1 MLYFSEQFSTQ
12 SCNKWDIYRSMVG
25 MNDSGQRDRFLVDMK
40 SGGVQVSMGTG
51 YCGNNRKL
59 GEVSYGRETWGS
71 VSFSEHR
78 IVGQQGERYPENK
91 AQGAEF
97 FGEILIFLLHPFVDQ
112 PGLELG
118 LVTMAWGDCAM
129 VTSLLCFLLW
139 GRLRRDQ
146 GRFGTR
152 RYRCDWLGAL
162 RNAYRW

>member
-78 IVGQQGERYPENK
+78 IVGQ
-91 AQGAEF
+91 
-97 FGEILIFLLHPFVDQ
+97 
-112 PGLELG
+112 
-118 LVTMAWGDCAM
+118 
-129 VTSLLCFLLW
+129 
-139 GRLRRDQ
+139 
-146 GRFGTR
+146 
-152 RYRCDWLGAL
+152 
-162 RNAYRW
+162 

>member
-1 MLYFSEQFSTQ
+1 
-12 SCNKWDIYRSMVG
+12 MVG

-78 IVGQQGERYPENK
+78 IVGQGERYPENK

-97 FGEILIFLLHPFVDQ
+97 FGEIWIFLLHPFVD
-112 PGLELG
+112 
-118 LVTMAWGDCAM
+118 
-129 VTSLLCFLLW
+129 
-139 GRLRRDQ
+139 
-146 GRFGTR
+146 
-152 RYRCDWLGAL
+152 
-162 RNAYRW
+162 

>member
-97 FGEILIFLLHPFVDQ
+97 FGEIWIFLLHPFVDQ
-112 PGLELG
+112 PGLGLG
-118 LVTMAWGDCAM
+118 LVTMAWDDWAM
-129 VTSLLCFLLW
+129 VTNPTTPQINTA
-139 GRLRRDQ
+139 GRAPGL
-146 GRFGTR
+146 GR
-152 RYRCDWLGAL
+152 CGACL
-162 RNAYRW
+162 ILV

>member
-1 MLYFSEQFSTQ
+1 
-12 SCNKWDIYRSMVG
+12 MVG

-97 FGEILIFLLHPFVDQ
+97 FGEIWIFLLHPFVDQ
-112 PGLELG
+112 PGLGLG
-118 LVTMAWGDCAM
+118 LVTMAWDDCAM
-129 VTSLLCFLLW
+129 VTNPTTPQINTA
-139 GRLRRDQ
+139 GRAPGL
-146 GRFGTR
+146 GR
-152 RYRCDWLGAL
+152 CGACL
-162 RNAYRW
+162 ILV